1 MIRLLKL
8 QLRNI
13 FHNKLFYI
21 CLLLTIA
28 TPIVTLIT
36 VNSFKAIPPKVFPE
50 IKSFL
55 ASEVGIIGVIFIAI
69 FACLDFNEGTTKNI
83 IARGYTRTQLL
94 LSKYIA
100 TLIGLFI
107 MYIVTII
114 LTFIFFAKN
123 GLGYESSMLYLFI
136 NSIVGIIAYTIFYAT
151 MSFLLEKNG
160 SAIIACLFIPN
171 ILSVGLGLIDSKL
184 KLNISNYWI
193 DNISNQ
199 FLKKPTFQN
208 LLWSIL
214 FYGIYIVAFSV
225 IGTLILKKKEIK

>member
-1 MIRLLKL
+1 MIKLLKL

-28 TPIVTLIT
+28 TPIVTFIT
-36 VNSFKAIPPKVFPE
+36 TNSLKATPPKVFPE

-114 LTFIFFAKN
+114 LTFIFFTKN
-123 GLGYESSMLYLFI
+123 GLGYESSMLYSFI
-136 NSIVGIIAYTIFYAT
+136 NSIVGIIAYTIFYTT

-160 SAIIACLFIPN
+160 SAIIASLFIPN
-171 ILSVGLGLIDSKL
+171 ILSIGLGLIDSKL
-184 KLNISNYWI
+184 NLNISNYWI
-193 DNISNQ
+193 DNVSNQ
-199 FLKKPTFQN
+199 FLKKTTFQN

>member
-13 FHNKLFYI
+13 FLNKLFYI

-36 VNSFKAIPPKVFPE
+36 VNSFKAISPKVFPE

-55 ASEVGIIGVIFIAI
+55 ASEVGIVGVIFIAI

-123 GLGYESSMLYLFI
+123 GLGYESSMLYSFI
-136 NSIVGIIAYTIFYAT
+136 NSIVGIIAYTIFYTT

-171 ILSVGLGLIDSKL
+171 ILSIGLGLIDSKL

-193 DNISNQ
+193 DNVSNQ
-199 FLKKPTFQN
+199 FLKKPTLQN

-214 FYGIYIVAFSV
+214 FYGIYIVAFSI
-225 IGTLILKKKEIK
+225 IGTQILKKKEIK

>member
-1 MIRLLKL
+1 
-8 QLRNI
+8 
-13 FHNKLFYI
+13 
-21 CLLLTIA
+21 
-28 TPIVTLIT
+28 
-36 VNSFKAIPPKVFPE
+36 
-50 IKSFL
+50 
-55 ASEVGIIGVIFIAI
+55 
-69 FACLDFNEGTTKNI
+69 
-83 IARGYTRTQLL
+83 
-94 LSKYIA
+94 
-100 TLIGLFI
+100 

-123 GLGYESSMLYLFI
+123 GLGYESSMLYSFI

-171 ILSVGLGLIDSKL
+171 ILSVGLSLIDSKL

-214 FYGIYIVAFSV
+214 FYSIYIVAFSV